1 MTAIG
6 VGPRRPAAAVAP
18 TVMREMN
25 QRLLLTTLF
34 ADGPATRPQLA
45 KVAGLS
51 QPTVFAALDD
61 LERAGLVRQTG
72 RPIKPQ
78 GRPATVYE
86 ADPEAGQVVGVD
98 IGRSWLRIA
107 VGDLAGCIL
116 AERTEPNTAR
126 SADALVELVVS
137 LVEKAKDELV
147 LSRRPRRTHTVIGS
161 PGVLDQSSSRVL
173 YAANLPGWHRSGV
186 AQALT
191 ERLGGSVTIDND
203 ANLAALAEHTH
214 GAGRGVDDFAYIH
227 LGTGLGVG
235 LVLNGQIYRGHQGA
249 AGEVGYLP
257 TGDAPLRTRSG
268 RSSRGMLEEQLAAD
282 AVVRRARAAGM
293 TGRLTSARVF
303 ELARAG
309 NPLAQDVVVEEGR
322 HLAHLLGA
330 ISAFID
336 PQLIVVGGGVGQN
349 LDLLLPPAREEL
361 NRLIPMEPNVVASEL
376 GPDAIVQGAIARSV
390 AITRELVFQEAT
402 DQMS

>member
-1 MTAIG
+1 MTAID
-6 VGPRRPAAAVAP
+6 VGQRRPAAAVAP

-25 QRLLLTTLF
+25 QRVLLATLF

-45 KVAGLS
+45 QSAGLS

-72 RPIKPQ
+72 RPLKPQ

-86 ADPEAGQVVGVD
+86 ADPEAGQVIGVD

-107 VGDLAGCIL
+107 VGDLAGKVLGEC
-116 AERTEPNTAR
+116 TEPNTAR
-126 SADALVELVVS
+126 SADSLVELVAS
-137 LVEKAKDELV
+137 LVDRTKEELT
-147 LSRRPRRTHTVIGS
+147 LSRAPQLSHTVVGS
-161 PGVLDQSSSRVL
+161 PGVLDQGRSRVL

-214 GAGRGVDDFAYIH
+214 GAGRGINDFAYIH
-227 LGTGLGVG
+227 IGTGLGVG

-257 TGDAPLRTRSG
+257 TGDTSPQTRSG
-268 RSSRGMLEEQLAAD
+268 KTSRGMLEEQLAAD
-282 AVVRRARAAGM
+282 AVVRRAREAGM

-303 ELARAG
+303 ELARSG
-309 NPLAQDVVVEEGR
+309 NAVANQVVTEEGR
-322 HLAHLLGA
+322 QLAHLLGS
-330 ISAFID
+330 ISAFVD

-361 NRLIPMEPNVVASEL
+361 NRLTPMQPRVVASAL
-376 GPDAIVQGAIARSV
+376 GPEAILQGAIARSV
-390 AITRELVFQEAT
+390 TITRELVFQDAMK
-402 DQMS
+402 QAG